1 MLVFLSVQASSANGM
16 SAAALLGQR
25 QSSLLERSDMTPEE
39 MAEAK
44 GKTTDYLQHTFF
56 WSVHIVSH

>member
-1 MLVFLSVQASSANGM
+1 M

-44 GKTTDYLQHTFF
+44 GKAKDLSSTHFLLQCTYTAK
-56 WSVHIVSH
+56 SLKLS